1 MSDLLIR
8 NVSDDVIAAI
18 DAHAVSLGL
27 SRNEYLRRRL
37 DQERRIGSRPV
48 TMDHLRLFAERCQ
61 DLADPEVMRQAWS

>member
-8 NVSDDVIAAI
+8 NVPDDVIAAI
-18 DAHAVSLGL
+18 DGHAQTLGL

-37 DQERRIGSRPV
+37 DQEMKIGTRPV
-48 TMDHLRLFAERCQ
+48 TLEDLQDFAERFA